1 MGAKARL
8 FVPLPAVTLEELVP
22 ADHFYRHLDRV
33 LDLTFVCDLVQDR
46 YVAGLGRPS
55 IDPQVFFKL
64 QLVMFF
70 EGLRSERQLLR
81 LAADRLSVRWFLGYN
96 LDEPLP
102 DHSSLTRIRA
112 RYGLEVFRR
121 FFDVIVAQCQRAGL
135 VWGKELYFDATQVQA
150 DAALDSLTPRFAV
163 EAREAW
169 QVTLAEQT
177 RQAVEAHLAA
187 LFFDTDPQQS
197 PEQERAGGV
206 AEDVPTARAAAAAAN
221 EAGSHRPSEPLSLAV
236 ALAVA
241 LPGALW
247 EELEAANAARHD
259 WIAQAGR
266 QQREVHGSYK
276 RTADFRISATDPD
289 ATPMR
294 LKGGGTHLGYQ
305 THYVVDGGKKRI
317 ILGVLVAPGE
327 VMENQPMLDLLW
339 HVRFRC
345 KLRPRQVTGDTTDG
359 TLENIQAIEEMGIRA
374 YVPLPDWEQQRPY
387 FGPAK
392 FSYDAERDVY
402 VCPRGEPLR
411 RYHVEYTQQKVEYR
425 GDPAI
430 CNACPLKAQCT
441 PSDHG
446 RGVHRHFAEPYL
458 DRVRAYHQTMAYE
471 KAMRKRKVWV
481 EPLFAEAKDWH
492 GLRRFRLRRLWR
504 VNTEALLIAAGQN
517 LKRLLTKRGWGRR
530 PLPSGAALVAKQS
543 KSALIGLLVLGIL
556 TGPRHDLDRRAHVC
570 RWVELTA

>member
-1 MGAKARL
+1 MMGTKARVFTPISVL
-8 FVPLPAVTLEELVP
+8 SLDKLVP
-22 ADHFYRHLDRV
+22 ADHFYRHVDQV
-33 LDLTFVCDLVQDR
+33 LDLSFVRALVQDC
-46 YVAGLGRPS
+46 YAAGMGRPS
-55 IDPQVFFKL
+55 IDPVVFFKL

-70 EGLRSERQLLR
+70 DGIRSERQLVR
-81 LAADRLSVRWFLGYN
+81 LATDRLSVRWYLGYN
-96 LDEPLP
+96 LDETLP
-102 DHSSLTRIRA
+102 EHSSLTRIRV

-121 FFDVIVAQCQRAGL
+121 FFEAIVAQCQQAGL
-135 VWGKELYFDATQVQA
+135 VWGRELYFDATQVQA

-163 EAREAW
+163 EARAAREAR
-169 QVTLAEQT
+169 QATQAEHT
-177 RQAVEAHLAA
+177 TQAVEAHLAA
-187 LFFDTDPQQS
+187 LFSDTDPQQA
-197 PEQERAGGV
+197 P
-206 AEDVPTARAAAAAAN
+206 AAVAAAN
-221 EAGSHRPSEPLSLAV
+221 EAGSPSSPEPIS
-236 ALAVA
+236 LAVA
-241 LPGALW
+241 LPGALR

-259 WIAQAGR
+259 WIAQQGR

-289 ATPMR
+289 ATPLR

-305 THYVVDGGKKRI
+305 THYVVDGGKQRI

-339 HVRFRC
+339 HVRFRG
-345 KLRPRQVTGDTTDG
+345 KLRVRQVTGDTTYG

-374 YVPLPDWEQQRPY
+374 YVPLPDWERQRPY
-387 FGPAK
+387 FGPGQFA
-392 FSYDAERDVY
+392 YDAERDVY
-402 VCPRGEPLR
+402 VCPQGQPLR

-425 GDPAI
+425 GDPAT

-458 DRVRAYHQTMAYE
+458 NRVRAYHQTLAYE

-504 VNTEALLIAAGQN
+504 VNCEALLTAAGQN

-530 PLPSGAALVAKQS
+530 PLPSGAVVAVKRFS
-543 KSALIGLLVLGIL
+543 EAVVCCVAVVMLGISPEWSRC
-556 TGPRHDLDRRAHVC
+556 TDPSDSAGAHTY
-570 RWVELTA
+570 LAAI

>member
-1 MGAKARL
+1 
-8 FVPLPAVTLEELVP
+8 
-22 ADHFYRHLDRV
+22 
-33 LDLTFVCDLVQDR
+33 
-46 YVAGLGRPS
+46 
-55 IDPQVFFKL
+55 
-64 QLVMFF
+64 
-70 EGLRSERQLLR
+70 
-81 LAADRLSVRWFLGYN
+81 
-96 LDEPLP
+96 
-102 DHSSLTRIRA
+102 
-112 RYGLEVFRR
+112 
-121 FFDVIVAQCQRAGL
+121 L

-150 DAALDSLTPRFAV
+150 DAALDSLTPRFAI

-169 QVTLAEQT
+169 QATLAEQT

-206 AEDVPTARAAAAAAN
+206 AEDVPTARTATAAAAQ
-221 EAGSHRPSEPLSLAV
+221 EAGSHRPLEPLSLAV
-236 ALAVA
+236 AL
-241 LPGALW
+241 PGALC
-247 EELEAANAARHD
+247 EELEATNAARHD

-266 QQREVHGSYK
+266 QQREVHGRYN
-276 RTADFRISATDPD
+276 RTADFRVSATDAD

-294 LKGGGTHLGYQ
+294 LKGGGTHLGYHI
-305 THYVVDGGKKRI
+305 HYVVDGGKQRI
-317 ILGVLVAPGE
+317 ILAVLVAPGE

-345 KLRPRQVTGDTTDG
+345 KLRPRQVTGDTTYG

-374 YVPLPDWEQQRPY
+374 YVPLPDWERQRPF
-387 FGPAK
+387 FGPGQ
-392 FSYDAERDVY
+392 FTYDGERDVY
-402 VCPRGEPLR
+402 VCPQGLPLR
-411 RYHVEYTQQKVEYR
+411 RYHVEYTAQKVEYR
-425 GDPAI
+425 GNHAT

-441 PSDHG
+441 PSDQG

-458 DRVRAYHQTMAYE
+458 ERVRAYHQTRAYE

-517 LKRLLTKRGWGRR
+517 LKRLLAKRGWGRR

-543 KSALIGLLVLGIL
+543 KSAMMCLLVLVIL
-556 TGPRHDLDRRAHVC
+556 TGPRHDLDRNAHVC
-570 RWVELTA
+570 R